1 MPAAMPVEKGPR
13 RFNIPVTAI
22 HQSCMEVILQAEH
35 TAAASRERLEP
46 RRPATGSELSLMLFS
61 NMSSSE
67 TTGNF
72 SAACTQ
78 YFTENTS
85 LQLGIKVSAFPSSSH
100 SDSGEGCVFE
110 A

>member
-1 MPAAMPVEKGPR
+1 
-13 RFNIPVTAI
+13 
-22 HQSCMEVILQAEH
+22 
-35 TAAASRERLEP
+35 
-46 RRPATGSELSLMLFS
+46 MLFR